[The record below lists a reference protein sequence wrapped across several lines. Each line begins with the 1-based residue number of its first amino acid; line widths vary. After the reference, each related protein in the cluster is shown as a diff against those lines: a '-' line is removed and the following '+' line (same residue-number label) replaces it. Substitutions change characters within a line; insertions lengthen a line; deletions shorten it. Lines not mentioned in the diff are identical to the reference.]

1 MKTIF
6 RSIMAILTAAA
17 VLASCNKEV
26 EVVKTMT
33 TDVNAVTDVAA
44 SNPAEISVALTT
56 NVNWIVQ
63 TPEWITPSAVFGS
76 GDAILT
82 FKVGENYVN
91 ETTTVAP
98 RTGEIKISGGGSI
111 DGVGVSASVTVSQL
125 GYTYVDPN
133 APIEQIPD
141 AAEFIDFIKA
151 INSGNTPTRWMNDN
165 GEVTLSNDIDLS
177 EFTEWQQFVTAA
189 NNGNNSSKVEGKA
202 FSGVF
207 DGNGYKITGFNPTV
221 HLAANQTFG
230 LFSLLN
236 EGVVKN
242 VVLEG
247 NMNVTAEGQADAGML
262 VGTAYNSTVKNVTVN
277 GKITSAGTTVGKRF
291 SIGGVCGYAYAGT
304 IGETEYG
311 NTLFED
317 CVVNAEVDFVGGS
330 NTTNGAS
337 CAMYGGI
344 CGFATTPNAAN
355 PHKVT
360 IRNCV
365 NNGNMNVK
373 LGRCSGIIAT
383 ANTGVILEDV
393 TNNGNQVNTI
403 ANGRLGNIVCNVSH
417 YCTLKNCVNNGDLDA
432 TAPGYSGT
440 AGGIFALAGSATI
453 TGIEGGG
460 NYGTIKTLSTAG
472 KYIGLLWANHNA
484 AIPTKN
490 MVASGR
496 IIVDGVEREINA
508 SNYMENLGSIKVP
521 ESVTDIT
528 WVAPKN

>member
-1 MKTIF
+1 
-6 RSIMAILTAAA
+6 MAILTAAA
-17 VLASCNKEV
+17 VLASCSKEL

-111 DGVGVSASVTVSQL
+111 DGVGVSACVTVSQL

-151 INSGNTPTRWMNDN
+151 INAGNKPTRWMNDN

-177 EFTEWQQFVTAA
+177 EFTDWQQFVTATT
-189 NNGNNSSKVEGKA
+189 NGNNGSKIDGNA

-207 DGNGYKITGFNPTV
+207 NGNGYKITGFNPTV

-230 LFSLLN
+230 LFSAIK

-262 VGTAYNSTVKNVTVN
+262 VGTAYNSTIRNVKVS
-277 GKITSAGTTVGKRF
+277 GKLVSTGSTASKRF
-291 SIGGVCGYAYAGT
+291 SLGGVCGFAMAKEM
-304 IGETEYG
+304 I
-311 NTLFED
+311 NTVIEGATVD
-317 CVVNAEVDFVGGS
+317 VEVDAVGGT
-330 NTTNGAS
+330 NQANGAT

-344 CGFATTPNAAN
+344 VGFATAVNAADN
-355 PHKVT
+355 SIVIIK
-360 IRNCV
+360 NCV
-365 NNGNMNVK
+365 NNGNMNVT
-373 LGRCSGIIAT
+373 LGRCSGICAT
-383 ANTGVILEDV
+383 MNTGTTLENC
-393 TNNGNQVNTI
+393 TNNGNQVNKI
-403 ANGRLGNIVCNVSH
+403 KDGRLGNIVCNMSH
-417 YCTLKNCVNNGDLDA
+417 YCHLINCVNNGDIDA
-432 TAPGYSGT
+432 TVEGYKGT
-440 AGGIFALAGSATI
+440 VGGIFALAGSANGCTI
-453 TGIEGGG
+453 TGGA

-472 KYIGLLWANHNA
+472 TSLKYVGLLWANHNNT
-484 AIPTKN
+484 IPTSGLI
-490 MVASGR
+490 ASGR
-496 IIVDGVEREINA
+496 IIIDGVEREINA
-508 SNYMENLGSIKVP
+508 SNYMESIGSIKYP
-521 ESVTDIT
+521 DSVTDIT
-528 WVAPKN
+528 WVAPK